1 MTSTQV
7 MDTFENPSTVEES
20 EESED
25 ESENKVLETGG
36 EGRWQKNNQ
45 QVSQNGFFFSY
56 FFFYKSD
63 LWLHVGT

>member
-63 LWLHVGT
+63 L